1 MRNAARLA
9 ALGLAVL
16 LVANQGAASPGG
28 GPRVQWVY
36 GYGGAE
42 TEEHPHA
49 AIQARDGGYVIVGET
64 AGRKPGGSTP
74 WSLSAG

>member
-16 LVANQGAASPGG
+16 LAANQGAASPGG
-28 GPRVQWVY
+28 GPQVQWVY

-49 AIQARDGGYVIVGET
+49 AIQVSAGGYEPIHGQSCFFRSCG
-64 AGRKPGGSTP
+64 A
-74 WSLSAG
+74 